1 MFLFGQGHV
10 DVFEKSLGGDA
21 LYAFGGFDEVVA
33 GATGL
38 FAAENI
44 RKDERFGELT
54 SAHEETGAIDG
65 PLRFEIHEC
74 FFRPAFVRPAG
85 GHDFSVA
92 VSVSVS

>member
-1 MFLFGQGHV
+1 
-10 DVFEKSLGGDA
+10 
-21 LYAFGGFDEVVA
+21 
-33 GATGL
+33 
-38 FAAENI
+38 
-44 RKDERFGELT
+44 LT

-92 VSVSVS
+92 VS